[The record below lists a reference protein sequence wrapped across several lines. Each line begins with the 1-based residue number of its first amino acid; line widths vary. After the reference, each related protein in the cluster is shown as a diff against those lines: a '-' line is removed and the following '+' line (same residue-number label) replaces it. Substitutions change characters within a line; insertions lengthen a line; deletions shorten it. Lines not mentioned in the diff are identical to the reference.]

1 MKKNATR
8 VLIIEDNAS
17 YAKMLEDFLLSQKD
31 SFQVKIAGNLS
42 KGLEQLDS
50 KSVDVVIL
58 DLNLPDGEGHVV
70 VDRIYQ
76 RAPWVPIIILSGED
90 PREGF
95 MMEAMEKGVQDYLTK
110 GDFNFQILLRSLR
123 YAILRKKMEEALK
136 DANRA
141 LREKL
146 EEFDRLNQIMM
157 DREERI
163 LELKKEVKR
172 LKTQLS
178 DNQSAP
184 IT

>member
-1 MKKNATR
+1 
-8 VLIIEDNAS
+8 
-17 YAKMLEDFLLSQKD
+17 
-31 SFQVKIAGNLS
+31 
-42 KGLEQLDS
+42 
-50 KSVDVVIL
+50 
-58 DLNLPDGEGHVV
+58 
-70 VDRIYQ
+70 
-76 RAPWVPIIILSGED
+76 
-90 PREGF
+90 
-95 MMEAMEKGVQDYLTK
+95 MEAMEKGVQDYLTK